1 MAKHR
6 KSLRRRST
14 KKSRST
20 RRRSRML
27 YGGSP
32 ANVGIFALGSKD
44 LPQGNQFLDMHRDQH
59 GGANANLPKM
69 LRNALQ
75 MGGAAPL
82 DTMGQPLLPSS
93 LYDNARVAAT
103 YAQYGQIAGM
113 KDQAGGRRRRA
124 KGRKGKKTHRRSV
137 RRSRKMRGGAM
148 DLTPAEIDWKEAI
161 GIPQGVNPQ
170 FASWNAAA

>member
-1 MAKHR
+1 M
-6 KSLRRRST
+6 
-14 KKSRST
+14 
-20 RRRSRML
+20 M

-32 ANVGIFALGSKD
+32 ANVGSYALGGKD
-44 LPQGNQFLDMHRDQH
+44 LSQGSQFLGMHVGQH
-59 GGANANLPKM
+59 GGANATLPKM

-82 DTMGQPLLPSS
+82 DTMGQPLITSS
-93 LYDNARVAAT
+93 MNDSARVAET
-103 YAQYGQIAGM
+103 YAMYGQIAGL
-113 KDQAGGRRRRA
+113 KDQAGGRRR

-148 DLTPAEIDWKEAI
+148 GLTPAEVGWNEAI
-161 GIPQGVNPQ
+161 SVPQGVNPQ

>member
-14 KKSRST
+14 KKARRT
-20 RRRSRML
+20 RKRMM

-32 ANVGIFALGSKD
+32 ANVGYTVNPLS
-44 LPQGNQFLDMHRDQH
+44 LPQGKQFLQMHEGQH
-59 GGANANLPKM
+59 GGSNATLPNK

-93 LYDNARVAAT
+93 LYDNARVAET

-113 KDQAGGRRRRA
+113 KDQAGGRRR
-124 KGRKGKKTHRRSV
+124 KGRKGTTH
-137 RRSRKMRGGAM
+137 RRSRKMRGGFMA
-148 DLTPAEIDWKEAI
+148 LSPAEIAWKEAI
-161 GIPQGVNPQ
+161 SVPQGVNPQ